1 MSMTLSICPGVTILL
16 SMNMSICPGVT
27 ILLSMTMFLN
37 MVSQTMPIT
46 SDNPLL
52 GNATHAQLACY

>member
-1 MSMTLSICPGVTILL
+1 MMELL
-16 SMNMSICPGVT
+16 LFSGVT

-52 GNATHAQLACY
+52 GNPV